1 MYVRKCQTDQFESQT
16 DVQYNRPKRNGRS
29 NWSKR
34 WQLSRILSKYQ
45 TDQFEAQTDVTSS
58 QTDLE
63 VKLISLSLKLISSI
77 MGKTKRSLKLI
88 SWVEAALPDLSKC
101 QTDQFEAQTDV
112 TSGQTDQFE
121 KG

>member
-1 MYVRKCQTDQFESQT
+1 MLTINEYDIMSIDHNNTIIRYDTFTCMHRQARIAYIRTYVHTACMHAYIRTYTYMCMHT
-16 DVQYNRPKRNGRS
+16 Y
-29 NWSKR
+29 
-34 WQLSRILSKYQ
+34 KYQ

-88 SWVEAALPDLSKC
+88 S
-101 QTDQFEAQTDV
+101 
-112 TSGQTDQFE
+112 
-121 KG
+121 